1 MATLGATEARV
12 GTVLVLEGKLAEVTE
27 YNHIKPGKGPA
38 KVRIKV
44 RYLKDGRVVEYT
56 VGINDSFEYTEL
68 DLKDM
73 EFLYKEGDGYVFM
86 DKETYEQITLPAS
99 LLGEQVH
106 FLLENGPAT
115 VTFNGDEPV
124 GLRLPATV
132 TLKVTE
138 TSDAVRGNTVT
149 NAFKEAVVETGY
161 RLQVPMFVNQ
171 GELIKIDTR
180 TGKYVERAGK

>member
-1 MATLGATEARV
+1 MPSLGATEARV
-12 GTVLVLEGKLAEVTE
+12 GVVLVLEGKLAEVTE

-56 VGINDSFEYTEL
+56 HGINDSFEYTEL

-73 EFLYKEGDGYVFM
+73 EYLYKEGEGYVFM

-99 LLGEQVH
+99 LLGDQAA

-115 VTFNGDEPV
+115 VTFNGEEPV

-132 TLKVTE
+132 TLKITQ
-138 TSDAVRGNTVT
+138 TSDAVRGNTVN
-149 NAFKEAVVETGY
+149 NAFKEAILETGISI
-161 RLQVPMFVNQ
+161 QVPMFVNE
-171 GELIKIDTR
+171 GESIKVDTR
-180 TGKYVERAGK
+180 TGKYVERANK